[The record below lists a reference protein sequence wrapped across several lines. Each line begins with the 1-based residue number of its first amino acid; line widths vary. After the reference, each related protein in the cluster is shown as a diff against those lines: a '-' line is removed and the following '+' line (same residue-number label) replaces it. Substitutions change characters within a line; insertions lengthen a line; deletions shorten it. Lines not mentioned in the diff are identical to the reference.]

1 MKILDFFNFKK
12 RSRERQERIEEEKL
26 QQKRLEEEK
35 LRQKKE
41 FFIKKRTFID
51 KIVEEY
57 NKIETKKR
65 RDYEDYENNKI
76 HEWNTTCQNC
86 RSTNVIQVYNRHKG
100 QIDGNLDGNSYHSSS
115 HSFFSGSSYSSSSV
129 KGRLHGE
136 LDTLTVIQC
145 NVCGHVWERKKQLS
159 IFNNDYY
166 YKKIDYKRIC
176 KRLIIKLYD
185 LLDELKN
192 FNPNKLDET
201 CSTLDEKKKQLLDNF
216 KTSSVEGFDDIKDL
230 PIIYGKPTAFYIK
243 DNSLSFYP
251 IPDKMYKIIIDYST
265 FALGKDTDKNTI
277 FALREDTDTF
287 EIPKK
292 YEQLFLNALISK
304 SMMYALASPTDEN
317 YAGYAIQYEKAYKLL
332 IKAVGGRRK
341 NRKIVF

>member
-1 MKILDFFNFKK
+1 MSITLLEIYNAVASQPWSMFDNDATATDDFDPSLLSSINKALVEIWCSYPFDFRTKSQTVITQKMSNKYSLPNGTIL
-12 RSRERQERIEEEKL
+12 
-26 QQKRLEEEK
+26 QKNTPES
-35 LRQKKE
+35 
-41 FFIKKRTFID
+41 I
-51 KIVEEY
+51 EY
-57 NKIETKKR
+57 N
-65 RDYEDYENNKI
+65 
-76 HEWNTTCQNC
+76 
-86 RSTNVIQVYNRHKG
+86 VV
-100 QIDGNLDGNSYHSSS
+100 
-115 HSFFSGSSYSSSSV
+115 
-129 KGRLHGE
+129 
-136 LDTLTVIQC
+136 
-145 NVCGHVWERKKQLS
+145 
-159 IFNNDYY
+159 
-166 YKKIDYKRIC
+166 
-176 KRLIIKLYD
+176 
-185 LLDELKN
+185 
-192 FNPNKLDET
+192 
-201 CSTLDEKKKQLLDNF
+201 LDNKKLEF
-216 KTSSVEGFDDIKDL
+216 IDDIKDL

-277 FALREDTDTF
+277 FALREDTDTI